1 METPPWVQEKS
12 PHQHQHQ
19 CWLLL
24 LLTYFELS
32 SAHKPDPEPSQV
44 SLLAVA
50 AVRGWAGLRWP
61 PHLTPACSLT
71 QPHPASLGHRTEA
84 RCSSVQV
91 LARGGGDP
99 GYGTGGH
106 WAAGGGGTAHGCSH
120 GGTECCVLEVAS
132 LASSR
137 YSTAVSSLLCTLH
150 SHYNS

>member
-1 METPPWVQEKS
+1 MGQTGHPGHRAWSEETWVQEKS

-19 CWLLL
+19 CWLL

-50 AVRGWAGLRWP
+50 AVRGWAGLRWLL
-61 PHLTPACSLT
+61 HLTPPAASPSLT
-71 QPHPASLGHRTEA
+71 RPQWVHRTEV

-91 LARGGGDP
+91 LARCGGDP

-106 WAAGGGGTAHGCSH
+106 FTGLLVVVALLTDVATAGLS
-120 GGTECCVLEVAS
+120 
-132 LASSR
+132 
-137 YSTAVSSLLCTLH
+137 AVCWR
-150 SHYNS
+150 